1 MITTKNR
8 IEKPK
13 RATTGSAGYDFF
25 SPDTYVLTPGK
36 WTMIDTGVR
45 LSDEGVRCVDYSI
58 GDDIGTTIT
67 PVGVGRWFMML
78 VPRSGL
84 SNKVGFRIRNTVG
97 IIDMDYRDTI
107 KAMVTVDAPYTLQR
121 GERFLQGIII
131 PFGTFSDEIEPTEE
145 RKGGHGSTGRF

>member
-1 MITTKNR
+1 MLTKGR
-8 IEKPK
+8 IEKPR

-36 WTMIDTGVR
+36 WTTIDTGVR
-45 LSDEGVRCVDYSI
+45 LTDYDVAQVSEIVRINEYAGKGKRYV
-58 GDDIGTTIT
+58 GD
-67 PVGVGRWFMML
+67 WFML
-78 VPRSGL
+78 IVPRSGL

-107 KAMVTVDAPYTLQR
+107 KATVTVDEPYTLQKN
-121 GERFLQGIII
+121 ERFLQGIII
-131 PFGTFSDEIEPTEE
+131 PFGTFSDEIEPTEI